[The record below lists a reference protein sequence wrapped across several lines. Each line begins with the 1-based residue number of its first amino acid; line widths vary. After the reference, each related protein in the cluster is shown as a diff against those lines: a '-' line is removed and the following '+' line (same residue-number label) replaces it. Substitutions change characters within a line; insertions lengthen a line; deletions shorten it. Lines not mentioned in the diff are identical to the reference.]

1 MQKFGL
7 GNSMKIITL
16 LCAAMLSCGASAT
29 EIFETPLDNGMDNA
43 IVKAFS
49 DATSANITDPA
60 NSLSLEDI
68 RTTIETISI
77 NGNNL
82 CVSFNDEKVKNLL
95 SSKGIGVWNGESGTI
110 VAWIAD
116 LSSADSSLLSGEGDT
131 DFVKKLQAAATQNK
145 FNVMFPVMDLDDVQQ
160 VNSQT
165 IVSHSD
171 ELIAKASKRYDAK
184 YFVSGVMERDASND
198 SYSVKWTLCDAEG
211 KSLGSG
217 ANSGDADTASSQMSS
232 QIAQV
237 LMNSSKPESTAAA
250 VPAATSANEADTI
263 TPVTGDGSIEL
274 GPVKG
279 GVRVLI
285 TDIENVADYPRIK
298 RILIT
303 YGYESDIQVLGYNS
317 EGVIFLIPTGS
328 SPAILDGTFTHA
340 SEFTKVAPWTY
351 RFNESKG
358 TAKPADNVGSVTTTT
373 SQRVT
378 SSINN
383 FGNEAYTRETVKQT
397 VEVTTT
403 VPQKPAGDTS
413 NDVPVITITDD
424 SDNSS
429 VALER

>member
-1 MQKFGL
+1 SG
-7 GNSMKIITL
+7 
-16 LCAAMLSCGASAT
+16 
-29 EIFETPLDNGMDNA
+29 D
-43 IVKAFS
+43 
-49 DATSANITDPA
+49 
-60 NSLSLEDI
+60 
-68 RTTIETISI
+68 
-77 NGNNL
+77 
-82 CVSFNDEKVKNLL
+82 
-95 SSKGIGVWNGESGTI
+95 GE
-110 VAWIAD
+110 A
-116 LSSADSSLLSGEGDT
+116 E
-131 DFVKKLQAAATQNK
+131 FVKKLQGAASQNR
-145 FNVMFPVMDLDDVQQ
+145 FNIMFPVMDLDDVQQ

-184 YFVSGVMERDASND
+184 YFVSGVMERDSANNG
-198 SYSVKWTLCDAEG
+198 YSVKWNLCDADG

-217 ANSGDADTASSQMSS
+217 ANSGDADTATSQMSA

-237 LMNSSKPESTAAA
+237 LMNSSNTGNTAA
-250 VPAATSANEADTI
+250 PAAPVATSANEADTI
-263 TPVTGDGSIEL
+263 TPVTDDGSIAL

-358 TAKPADNVGSVTTTT
+358 AAKPADNVGSVTTTT
-373 SQRVT
+373 TQRVT

-383 FGNEAYTRETVKQT
+383 YGNEAYTKETVKQT

-403 VPQKPAGDTS
+403 VPAQKTAGDTS

>member
-1 MQKFGL
+1 
-7 GNSMKIITL
+7 MKIITL

-49 DATSANITDPA
+49 DATSANVTDPS

-116 LSSADSSLLSGEGDT
+116 LSSADSSLLSGEGDA
-131 DFVKKLQAAATQNK
+131 DFVKKLQGAATQNK

-184 YFVSGVMERDASND
+184 YFVSGVMEHDSSND
-198 SYSVKWTLCDAEG
+198 SYSVKWNLCDAEG

-217 ANSGDADTASSQMSS
+217 SNSGDADTASSQMSA

-237 LMNSSKPESTAAA
+237 LMNSSKPEAATAAA
-250 VPAATSANEADTI
+250 PAATSANEADTI
-263 TPVTGDGSIEL
+263 TPVTSDGSITL

-303 YGYESDIQVLGYNS
+303 YGYESDIQVLGYNQD
-317 EGVIFLIPTGS
+317 GVIFLIPTGS

-358 TAKPADNVGSVTTTT
+358 SAKPADNVGSVSTTTT
-373 SQRVT
+373 QRVT

-383 FGNEAYTRETVKQT
+383 FGGEAYTRETVKQT

-403 VPQKPAGDTS
+403 VPAQKPAGDTS

>member
-1 MQKFGL
+1 
-7 GNSMKIITL
+7 MKIITL
-16 LCAAMLSCGASAT
+16 IGAAMLSCGANAT

-49 DATSANITDPA
+49 DATSANVTDPSH
-60 NSLSLEDI
+60 SLSLEDI

-82 CVSFNDEKVKNLL
+82 SVSFNDEKIQNLL
-95 SSKGIGVWNGESGTI
+95 SSKGIGVWNGEAGTI

-116 LSSADSSLLSGEGDT
+116 LSASDSPLLSGDGNVE
-131 DFVKKLQAAATQNK
+131 FVNKLQNFAQQNK
-145 FNVMFPVMDLDDVQQ
+145 LNIMFPVMDLDDVQQ

-171 ELIAKASKRYDAK
+171 ELIANASKRYDAK
-184 YFVSGVMERDASND
+184 YFVSGVMERDSSND
-198 SYSVKWTLCDAEG
+198 SYSVKWNLCDAQG

-237 LMNSSKPESTAAA
+237 LMNSANSAAQSSSA
-250 VPAATSANEADTI
+250 PQATSANEAETI
-263 TPVTGDGSIEL
+263 TPVNTDGSIEL

-279 GVRVLI
+279 GVRVMI
-285 TDIENVADYPRIK
+285 TDIQNVADYPRIK

-358 TAKPADNVGSVTTTT
+358 AAKPAANVGSVTTTT

-383 FGNEAYTRETVKQT
+383 FGNEAYTRETVKET

-403 VPQKPAGDTS
+403 APAPAKAAGDTS

-429 VALER
+429 VALEK

>member
-1 MQKFGL
+1 
-7 GNSMKIITL
+7 MKLITV
-16 LCAAMLSCGASAT
+16 LCAAMLSCGANAT

-49 DATSANITDPA
+49 DATSANVTDPA

-68 RTTIETISI
+68 RTTIDTISI
-77 NGNNL
+77 NGNYL
-82 CVSFNDEKVKNLL
+82 QVSFNDEKISNLL
-95 SSKGIGVWNGESGTI
+95 SSKGIGVWNGETGTI

-116 LSSADSSLLSGEGDT
+116 LSSADSSLLSGEGST
-131 DFVKKLQAAATQNK
+131 DFVQKLQSSAQKNK
-145 FNVMFPVMDLDDVQQ
+145 FSIMFPVMDLDDVQQ

-171 ELIAKASKRYDAK
+171 EKIAKASKRYDAK
-184 YFVSGVMERDASND
+184 YFVSGVMERDSDGN
-198 SYSVKWTLCDAEG
+198 SYSVKWNLCDAEG

-217 ANSGDADTASSQMSS
+217 SNSGDADTASAQMSA

-237 LMNSSKPESTAAA
+237 LMNSSKSTAADSA
-250 VPAATSANEADTI
+250 APAATSANEADTI
-263 TPVTGDGSIEL
+263 TPVNGDGSIEL

-285 TDIENVADYPRIK
+285 TDIENVADYPKIK

-317 EGVIFLIPTGS
+317 DGVIFLIPTGS

-340 SEFTKVAPWTY
+340 SEFTKVGPWTY
-351 RFNESKG
+351 RFNESNG
-358 TAKPADNVGSVTTTT
+358 SAKPADNVGSVTTTT
-373 SQRVT
+373 TQRVT

-383 FGNEAYTRETVKQT
+383 YGNDAYTKETVRQT

-403 VPQKPAGDTS
+403 VPAAAPAGDTS

-429 VALER
+429 VALEK

>member
-1 MQKFGL
+1 
-7 GNSMKIITL
+7 MKLITL
-16 LCAAMLSCGASAT
+16 LCAAMISCGASAT
-29 EIFETPLDNGMDNA
+29 EIIETPLDNGMDNA

-49 DATSANITDPA
+49 DATSANITDPS
-60 NSLSLEDI
+60 NSLSLEEI
-68 RTTIETISI
+68 RTTIDKISI
-77 NGNNL
+77 NGNYL
-82 CVSFNDEKVKNLL
+82 SVSFNDEKVQSLL
-95 SSKGIGVWNGESGTI
+95 SQKGIGVWNGESGTI

-116 LSSADSSLLSGEGDT
+116 LSSDDASLLSGEGEVE
-131 DFVKKLQAAATQNK
+131 FVQKLQSQAQQNK
-145 FNVMFPVMDLDDVQQ
+145 FNIMFPVMDLDDVQK

-171 ELIAKASKRYDAK
+171 EIIANASKRYDAK
-184 YFVSGVMERDASND
+184 YIVTGVMESKPSINE
-198 SYSVKWTLCDAEG
+198 YSVKWNLCDAQG

-217 ANSGDADTASSQMSS
+217 SNSGDVSSTTSQMSV

-237 LMNSSKPESTAAA
+237 LMNSTSAQNPQANTAPVQTA
-250 VPAATSANEADTI
+250 ANEAEPI
-263 TPVTGDGSIEL
+263 TEVATDGNIAL

-285 TDIENVADYPRIK
+285 TDIQNVADYPRIK

-303 YGYESDIQVLGYNS
+303 YGYESDIEVLGYNQQ
-317 EGVIFLIPTGS
+317 GVVFLIPTGS

-340 SEFTKVAPWTY
+340 SEFTKIGPWTY

-358 TAKPADNVGSVTTTT
+358 DAKPAQNIGSVTTST

-383 FGNEAYTRETVKQT
+383 FGDGAYTKETVRQT

-403 VPQKPAGDTS
+403 VPKQEAPKGDTS

-424 SDNSS
+424 SDSSS
-429 VALER
+429 VALEN

>member
-1 MQKFGL
+1 
-7 GNSMKIITL
+7 MKIITL
-16 LCAAMLSCGASAT
+16 LCAAMLCCGASAT

-49 DATSANITDPA
+49 DATSANVTDPS

-95 SSKGIGVWNGESGTI
+95 SSKGIGVWNGETGTI

-116 LSSADSSLLSGEGDT
+116 LSSADSSLLSGEGEAE
-131 DFVKKLQAAATQNK
+131 FVKKLQGAASQNK
-145 FNVMFPVMDLDDVQQ
+145 FNIMFPVMDLDDVQQ

-184 YFVSGVMERDASND
+184 YFVSGVMERDSANNG
-198 SYSVKWTLCDAEG
+198 YSVKWNLCDAEG

-217 ANSGDADTASSQMSS
+217 ANSGDADTATSQMSA

-237 LMNSSKPESTAAA
+237 LMNSSNTGSTAA
-250 VPAATSANEADTI
+250 PAAPVATSANEADTI
-263 TPVTGDGSIEL
+263 TPVTDDGSIAL

-358 TAKPADNVGSVTTTT
+358 AAKPADNVGSVTTTT
-373 SQRVT
+373 TQRVT

-383 FGNEAYTRETVKQT
+383 YGNEAYTKETVKQT

-403 VPQKPAGDTS
+403 VPAQKPAGDTS